1 MQSFI
6 MALRSISANKLRA
19 VLTMLGI
26 IIGVM
31 ALVVLVSL
39 VNGATTSVTDKVSDL
54 GSSMVTATIVDD
66 KGKPVRLSD
75 LDTWMNEEDG
85 IGLLAPYKTSTVVGK
100 YGSNYDSV
108 TVYGTTA
115 AYYDV
120 QAMQLALG
128 RWLKAPDISNS
139 SYVCVISYETAEDLV
154 GFQDC
159 VGQTLTLGG
168 TEFTIEEEDSDLF
181 EVKEFT
187 IVGVLEKDEDSLTS
201 LLTSGSMMAY
211 IPFPTLV
218 RLAATQTNN
227 VTSFYISAP
236 EGGSVETAEET
247 MDRILMERFNEDEDA
262 FNLSTSAFLEDA
274 LNDITSVLSILLGGI
289 AAISL
294 VVGGIG
300 IMNIMMVTVTERTR
314 EIGIRKAIGASRK
327 TILIQFLLEAVV
339 LCMMG
344 CGLGIFLSWSI
355 LQVVSTV
362 VASTGIVF
370 TLDGGVVLLA
380 VVFCFFI
387 GVIFGLYPA
396 NKAAKMKPIDALH
409 YGG

>member
-6 MALRSISANKLRA
+6 MALRSIGANKMRA

-39 VNGATTSVTDKVSDL
+39 VNGATNSVTDAVSDL
-54 GSSMVTATIVDD
+54 GSSMVTVSISDD
-66 KGKPVRLSD
+66 KGSPVTLED
-75 LDTWMNEEDG
+75 LDTWMDTQPMLGE
-85 IGLLAPYKTSTVVGK
+85 IAAYQTASVVGK
-100 YGSNYDSV
+100 REGSYDSV
-108 TVYGTTA
+108 TLYGTTP
-115 AYYDV
+115 AYYDI
-120 QAMQLALG
+120 QALQLSMG
-128 RWLKAPDISNS
+128 RWLKSTDVDNH
-139 SYVCVISYETAEDLV
+139 SYVCVLNKDAAKELIGYE
-154 GFQDC
+154 DC
-159 VGQTLTLGG
+159 VGQTLRLNGVD
-168 TEFTIEEEDSDLF
+168 FTVVGILEDN
-181 EVKEFT
+181 
-187 IVGVLEKDEDSLTS
+187 EDSLTAM
-201 LLTSGSMMAY
+201 LTSGTLMAY
-211 IPFPTLV
+211 IPYTTLV
-218 RLAATQTNN
+218 RLSDSVSSDITT
-227 VTSFYISAP
+227 FYISAP
-236 EGGSVETAEET
+236 QGGTVEQAEET
-247 MDRILMERFNEDEDA
+247 MERLLLERFDEDEDA
-262 FNLSTSAFLEDA
+262 FSISTSDMLEEAMDS
-274 LNDITSVLSILLGGI
+274 ITSVLSVLLGGI

-314 EIGIRKAIGASRK
+314 EIGIRKAIGASRGN
-327 TILIQFLLEAVV
+327 ILTQFLMEAVV

-344 CGLGIFLSWSI
+344 CGLGIFLSWAI
-355 LQVVSTV
+355 LQIVSTV

-370 TLDGGVVLLA
+370 TLDGTVVALA

>member
-1 MQSFI
+1 MQSFV
-6 MALRSISANKLRA
+6 MALRSISANKMRA

-39 VNGATTSVTDKVSDL
+39 VNGATTSVTDKVAEL
-54 GSSMVTATIVDD
+54 GSSMVSATILDD
-66 KGKPVRLSD
+66 KGKPIRLSD
-75 LDTWMNEEDG
+75 LDQWMEQDPDL
-85 IGLLAPYKTSTVVGK
+85 GLLAPYKTSTLVGK
-100 YGSNYDSV
+100 HGGNYDSV
-108 TVYGTTA
+108 TIYGTTA
-115 AYYDV
+115 AYYDI
-120 QAMQLALG
+120 QNMQLSLG
-128 RWLKAPDISNS
+128 RWLKNTDVANS
-139 SYVCVISYETAEDLV
+139 SYVCIINHEAAEELI
-154 GFQDC
+154 GYQDC

-168 TEFTIEEEDSDLF
+168 MEFTI
-181 EVKEFT
+181 
-187 IVGVLEKDEDSLTS
+187 IGVLKEDKESLTS
-201 LLTSGSMMAY
+201 MITAGTMMAY
-211 IPFPTLV
+211 IPYPTLV
-218 RLAATQTNN
+218 RLSSTVTNDIS
-227 VTSFYISAP
+227 TFYISAP
-236 EGGSVETAEET
+236 AGGSVQTAEEA
-247 MDRILMERFNEDEDA
+247 MDRILLDRFNEDDDA
-262 FNLSTSAFLEDA
+262 FILSTSAFLEEA

-314 EIGIRKAIGASRK
+314 EIGIRKAIGASRGN
-327 TILIQFLLEAVV
+327 ILIQFLLEAVV

-344 CGLGIFLSWSI
+344 CGLGIFLSWAI

-362 VASTGIVF
+362 VASTGISFV
-370 TLDGGVVLLA
+370 LAGGIVLLA
-380 VVFCFFI
+380 VLFCFLI

>member
-6 MALRSISANKLRA
+6 MALRSIGANKMRA

-39 VNGATTSVTDKVSDL
+39 VNGATNSVTDAVSDL
-54 GSSMVTATIVDD
+54 GSSMVTVSISDD
-66 KGKPVRLSD
+66 KGSPVTLED
-75 LDTWMNEEDG
+75 LNTWMDTQPMLGE
-85 IGLLAPYKTSTVVGK
+85 IAAYQTASVVGK
-100 YGSNYDSV
+100 REGNYDSV
-108 TVYGTTA
+108 TLYGTTP
-115 AYYDV
+115 AYYQV
-120 QAMQLALG
+120 QALQMSMG
-128 RWLKAPDISNS
+128 RWLKSTDVDNH
-139 SYVCVISYETAEDLV
+139 SYVCVLNKDAAKELIGYE
-154 GFQDC
+154 DC
-159 VGQTLTLGG
+159 VGQTLRLNGVD
-168 TEFTIEEEDSDLF
+168 FTVVGILEDN
-181 EVKEFT
+181 
-187 IVGVLEKDEDSLTS
+187 EDSLTAM
-201 LLTSGSMMAY
+201 LTSGTLMAY
-211 IPFPTLV
+211 IPYTTLV
-218 RLAATQTNN
+218 RISDSVSSDITT
-227 VTSFYISAP
+227 FYISAP
-236 EGGSVETAEET
+236 QGGTVDQAEET
-247 MDRILMERFNEDEDA
+247 MERLLLERFDEDEDA
-262 FNLSTSAFLEDA
+262 FTISTSDMLEEA
-274 LNDITSVLSILLGGI
+274 MESITSVLSILLGGI

-314 EIGIRKAIGASRK
+314 EIGIRKAIGASRGN
-327 TILIQFLLEAVV
+327 ILTQFLMEAVV

-344 CGLGIFLSWSI
+344 CGLGIFLSWAI
-355 LQVVSTV
+355 LQIVSTV

-370 TLDGGVVLLA
+370 TLDGTVVALA

>member
-66 KGKPVRLSD
+66 KGKPIRLSD

-120 QAMQLALG
+120 QAMQLSLG

-168 TEFTIEEEDSDLF
+168 T
-181 EVKEFT
+181 EFT

-236 EGGSVETAEET
+236 EVGSVETAEET

-314 EIGIRKAIGASRK
+314 EIGIRKAIGASRGN
-327 TILIQFLLEAVV
+327 ILIQFLLEAVV

>member
-1 MQSFI
+1 MQSFV
-6 MALRSISANKLRA
+6 MALRSISANKMRA

-54 GSSMVTATIVDD
+54 GSSMVSATILDD
-66 KGKPVRLSD
+66 KGKPVRLED
-75 LDTWMNEEDG
+75 LDVWMADPD
-85 IGLLAPYKTSTVVGK
+85 IGLLAPYKNSAVVGK
-100 YGSNYDSV
+100 HGANYGSV

-115 AYYDV
+115 AYYEI
-120 QAMQLALG
+120 QNMQLSMG
-128 RWLKAPDISNS
+128 RWLKHADVANN
-139 SYVCVISYETAEDLV
+139 SYVCVINHEAAEELI

-168 TEFTIEEEDSDLF
+168 AEFTI
-181 EVKEFT
+181 
-187 IVGVLEKDEDSLTS
+187 IGVLKEDKESLTS
-201 LLTSGSMMAY
+201 VLTAGTMMAY
-211 IPFPTLV
+211 IPYPTLV
-218 RLAATQTNN
+218 RLATTVTNDI
-227 VTSFYISAP
+227 TSFYISAP
-236 EGGSVETAEET
+236 AGGSVETAEDA
-247 MDRILMERFNEDEDA
+247 MDRTLVERFNEDEDA
-262 FNLSTSAFLEDA
+262 FILSTSAFLEEA

-294 VVGGIG
+294 IVGGIG

-314 EIGIRKAIGASRK
+314 EIGIRKAIGASRGN
-327 TILIQFLLEAVV
+327 ILIQFLLEAVV

-344 CGLGIFLSWSI
+344 CGLGIFLSWAI
-355 LQVVSTV
+355 LQVVSSV

-370 TLDGGVVLLA
+370 VLDGGIVLLA
-380 VVFCFFI
+380 VVFCFII
-387 GVIFGLYPA
+387 GLIFGLYPA